1 MGGIPASTS
10 QYEVHSFT
18 SNTGQR
24 VKCLCLWSCFIPSSN
39 HRKLL
44 VSFKFCCLKA
54 FTEGH
59 NDIYVGHHM
68 MQFFSRACKVNKT
81 EPVLFVHTPPLL
93 NYISLA
99 HGLKFCKAFLKILL
113 MVAILCQKVHLACK
127 FKHGLQIFK
136 SWAYCSNKH
145 FQQGG
150 EKLQGIH
157 FQHNSS
163 SGTSPPLTPNKTTT
177 HTQK

>member
-1 MGGIPASTS
+1 MDNSLLTLDCVFRKG
-10 QYEVHSFT
+10 QKDT
-18 SNTGQR
+18 SNTYIHQAPYDAVFFDLCR
-24 VKCLCLWSCFIPSSN
+24 VS
-39 HRKLL
+39 
-44 VSFKFCCLKA
+44 
-54 FTEGH
+54 
-59 NDIYVGHHM
+59 
-68 MQFFSRACKVNKT
+68 KT
-81 EPVLFVHTPPLL
+81 EPVLFVHISPLL

-163 SGTSPPLTPNKTTT
+163 SGTSPPLAPNKTTT
-177 HTQK
+177 KKERESREQGLGVVGRREKGGETQKQKTELKVWLLHLPCAG

>member
-1 MGGIPASTS
+1 MEHTHYHLTQEEDSVPLGLLFIPA
-10 QYEVHSFT
+10 
-18 SNTGQR
+18 R
-24 VKCLCLWSCFIPSSN
+24 
-39 HRKLL
+39 L
-44 VSFKFCCLKA
+44 VSFRFSKSVD
-54 FTEGH
+54 TTITH
-59 NDIYVGHHM
+59 IYVRRHM
-68 MQFFSRACKVNKT
+68 MQFFFAACRVNKT
-81 EPVLFVHTPPLL
+81 ESVLFAHISPLL

-163 SGTSPPLTPNKTTT
+163 SGTSPPLAPNKTTT
-177 HTQK
+177 KKKRSREEKGVA

>member
-18 SNTGQR
+18 SNSGER
-24 VKCLCLWSCFIPSSN
+24 PKCRRLWSYFIPPGI
-39 HRKLL
+39 HRQLL
-44 VSFKFCCLKA
+44 VSFRLCFLKKC
-54 FTEGH
+54 GQK
-59 NDIYVGHHM
+59 DIANAYIRLPPYDAV
-68 MQFFSRACKVNKT
+68 FFRACKVNKT
-81 EPVLFVHTPPLL
+81 EPVLFVHISPLL

-136 SWAYCSNKH
+136 S
-145 FQQGG
+145 
-150 EKLQGIH
+150 
-157 FQHNSS
+157 
-163 SGTSPPLTPNKTTT
+163 
-177 HTQK
+177 

>member
-10 QYEVHSFT
+10 QYEVHPFT

-24 VKCLCLWSCFIPSSN
+24 VKCLCLWSCFIPSSI

-44 VSFKFCCLKA
+44 VSFKFHFLKA
-54 FTEGH
+54 WTEGH
-59 NDIYVGHHM
+59 NDIRRAPYDAV
-68 MQFFSRACKVNKT
+68 FSRACKVNKT
-81 EPVLFVHTPPLL
+81 EPVLFVHPPPPLL

-136 SWAYCSNKH
+136 S
-145 FQQGG
+145 
-150 EKLQGIH
+150 
-157 FQHNSS
+157 
-163 SGTSPPLTPNKTTT
+163 
-177 HTQK
+177 